1 MAGPR
6 TSDKFTVMSDRSMLQ
21 SYLPILIQGVLVVAV
36 GSAILGV
43 SRLIGVKRPTREKLS
58 PYECGIAPVG
68 DARERFSVSFYLVGM
83 LFILFDVEAVFL
95 YPWAV
100 VYKSLKWFG
109 FVEMFLFIA
118 ILMAGYLYLWK
129 KGALDWSR

>member
-1 MAGPR
+1 MVVAMPEHY
-6 TSDKFTVMSDRSMLQ
+6 F
-21 SYLPILIQGVLVVAV
+21 PILVHSIIVVGIAA
-36 GSAILGV
+36 AILGLSAWV
-43 SRLIGVKRPTREKLS
+43 GTKRPSREKLS
-58 PYECGIAPVG
+58 PYECGIEPVG

-100 VYKSLKWFG
+100 VYKGLKWFG
-109 FVEMFLFIA
+109 FMEMFLYIA
-118 ILMAGYLYLWK
+118 ILLAGYLYIWK

>member
-1 MAGPR
+1 MPGDYVP
-6 TSDKFTVMSDRSMLQ
+6 V
-21 SYLPILIQGVLVVAV
+21 LIHLLAVVAIAA
-36 GSAILGV
+36 AILGLSAWV
-43 SRLIGVKRPTREKLS
+43 GVKRPSREKLS

-68 DARERFSVSFYLVGM
+68 NARERFSVSFYLVGM

-100 VYKSLKWFG
+100 VYKSLQWFG
-109 FVEMFLFIA
+109 FLEMFLYIG
-118 ILMAGYLYLWK
+118 ILLAGYVYIWK

>member
-1 MAGPR
+1 MIG
-6 TSDKFTVMSDRSMLQ
+6 DYV
-21 SYLPILIQGVLVVAV
+21 PILVHVVAV
-36 GSAILGV
+36 VALGAVLLGLSAWVGI
-43 SRLIGVKRPTREKLS
+43 KRPSREKLS
-58 PYECGIAPVG
+58 PYECGIPPVG
-68 DARERFSVSFYLVGM
+68 NARERFSISFYLVGM

-109 FVEMFLFIA
+109 FVEMSLYIA
-118 ILMAGYLYLWK
+118 VLLAGYVYVWK

>member
-1 MAGPR
+1 MIG
-6 TSDKFTVMSDRSMLQ
+6 DYF
-21 SYLPILIQGVLVVAV
+21 PILIHLIVVVAIAT
-36 GSAILGV
+36 AILGLSAWV
-43 SRLIGVKRPTREKLS
+43 GVKRPSREKLS

-68 DARERFSVSFYLVGM
+68 NARERFSVSFYLVGM

-100 VYKSLKWFG
+100 VFKDLKWFG
-109 FVEMFLFIA
+109 FLEMFLYIA
-118 ILMAGYLYLWK
+118 ILLAGYVYIWK